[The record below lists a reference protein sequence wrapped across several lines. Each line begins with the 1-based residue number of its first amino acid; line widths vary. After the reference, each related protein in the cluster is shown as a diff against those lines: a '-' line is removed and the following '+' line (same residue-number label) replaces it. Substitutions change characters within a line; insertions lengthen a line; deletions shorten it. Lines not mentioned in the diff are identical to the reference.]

1 MTDRPPIAGTSPA
14 DRPRIDAASPPDGP
28 VIATPS
34 PALSSA
40 AITNN
45 AAKRWDAK
53 TLQGRRC
60 RDLFRSLM
68 RMVGNPPEPA
78 RQALCISAA
87 ELMVLAEATREVS
100 LKDPASRNADSAFK
114 AEKAMRHAL
123 SALGIDKPPSGDETS
138 QDYGLFITDEDEV
151 E

>member
-1 MTDRPPIAGTSPA
+1 MTTDETPSADGTLVDAVLPPAGT
-14 DRPRIDAASPPDGP
+14 P
-28 VIATPS
+28 VATPS

-45 AAKRWDAK
+45 ALRRWDPK
-53 TLQGRRC
+53 IPQGRRT

-68 RMVGNPPEPA
+68 RMTGSPAEPA

-87 ELMVLAEATREVS
+87 ELMTLAELARETS
-100 LKDPASRNADSAFK
+100 LKDVTSKNAEMAFK

-123 SALGIDKPPSGDETS
+123 SALGIDKAPAADES
-138 QDYGLFITDEDEV
+138 DQAYGLFIEDGEGG